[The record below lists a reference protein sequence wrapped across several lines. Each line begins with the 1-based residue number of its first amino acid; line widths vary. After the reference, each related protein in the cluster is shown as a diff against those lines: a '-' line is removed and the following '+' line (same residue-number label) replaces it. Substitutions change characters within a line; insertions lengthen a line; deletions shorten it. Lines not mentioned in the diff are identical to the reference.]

1 MKKTIVAGA
10 TPQVWDPEALY
21 LKAER
26 YIQQMDAHDS
36 DDWEYALWSSLA
48 LELLARAALAN
59 VSPALLADHDK
70 QSHANL
76 SYALGYPTTE
86 EKFSPRSIG
95 INDVFTRLTTFVP
108 GFAKEHASFGTQHTG
123 RRNEELHSGKPA
135 FDGLKTSSWQP
146 RFYEVCQ
153 LLLKSMGLTLD
164 AFFGKDE
171 ASVAVKMIA
180 AAADESAKA
189 VRGDVDAHKKV
200 WQGLSEKERTKLQTQ
215 ADVWANR
222 QAGHRVDCPACSSQ
236 ALVIGEPITT
246 PVQKLDGDEIIET
259 QEFLPNQFEC
269 VACRLKI
276 AGLSRLGAV
285 GLGDQYKKTVTY
297 DAAEYY
303 APQDDYAAFEDDN
316 NER

>member
-1 MKKTIVAGA
+1 MKKTLIAGA
-10 TPQVWDPEALY
+10 TPQVWDPKALY

-26 YIQQMDAHDS
+26 YVQQMDAHDS

-70 QSHANL
+70 QGFANL

-86 EKFSPRSIG
+86 ERFSPRSIG
-95 INDVFTRLTTFVP
+95 ISDVFTRLTAFVP

-153 LLLKSMGLTLD
+153 LLLKSMGLTLTD
-164 AFFGKDE
+164 FFGKDE
-171 ASVAVKMIA
+171 AAVAVKMIA
-180 AAADESAKA
+180 ATADESAKA

-200 WQGLSEKERTKLQTQ
+200 WQGLSEKERTILQTK
-215 ADVWANR
+215 AAVWATR
-222 QAGHRVDCPACSSQ
+222 QAGHRVDCPACTSQ
-236 ALVIGEPITT
+236 ALVMGEPIST
-246 PVQKLDGDEIIET
+246 PVQKLDADDIIET
-259 QEFLPNQFEC
+259 QEFLPNAFEC

-276 AGLSRLGAV
+276 SGLSRLSAV
-285 GLGDQYKKTVTY
+285 GLGDQYKKTSTY

-303 APQDDYAAFEDDN
+303 ALQDDYAAFEDDN